1 MDTIESL
8 SKRIAA
14 NRNLL
19 ANNPSSYL
27 LVEVIEED
35 EAHRHVLCMAEAN
48 AERAKLVDS
57 IKDFATGHTSRR
69 EWANK
74 RLKEYGV
81 PEEEWLS

>member
-19 ANNPSSYL
+19 ANNPSSKL
-27 LVEVIEED
+27 LVAVIEED
-35 EAHRHVLCMAEAN
+35 EARLHALCVEADKV
-48 AERAKLVDS
+48 ERARLVAEV
-57 IKDFATGHTSRR
+57 KDFATGHPSRT
-69 EWANK
+69 EWANNK
-74 RLKEYGV
+74 LKEFGV